1 MNTTIFSTL
10 GIRHIMPVISKII
23 LFCIGWKAKGK
34 LPDVPKCVM
43 IAAPHTSNWDFFY
56 TLLIA
61 FQFKIKI
68 YTMGK
73 KSLTQGLFGGIMKWL
88 GIIPIDRSK
97 TNNIVDLTIQQFNS
111 CEKLIIIVPP
121 SGTRNKVVYWKT
133 GFYYIAQEA
142 NVPILLAF
150 LDYRRKVCGIAPII
164 VFPTGD
170 IEADMAIIRE
180 YQEKHGSGL
189 YPDNENPVIIRSK
202 EPKEDESATVEA
214 AS

>member
-1 MNTTIFSTL
+1 MNTTIFNTPV
-10 GIRHIMPVISKII
+10 IKHIMLVISKII

-61 FQFKIKI
+61 FQLKIKI
-68 YTMGK
+68 YAMGK
-73 KSLTQGLFGGIMKWL
+73 KSLTRGLFGGIMKWL

-97 TNNIVDLTIQQFNS
+97 SNNIVDLTIQQFNS

-133 GFYYIAQEA
+133 GFYFIAHGA
-142 NVPILLAF
+142 GVPICLGF
-150 LDYRRKVCGIAPII
+150 MDYGRKTGGIGPLIYT
-164 VFPTGD
+164 TGNID
-170 IEADMAIIRE
+170 ADMKKIKKFYADINGK
-180 YQEKHGSGL
+180 YPEKQS
-189 YPDNENPVIIRSK
+189 
-202 EPKEDESATVEA
+202 TM
-214 AS
+214 

>member
-1 MNTTIFSTL
+1 MNTTIFNTPV
-10 GIRHIMPVISKII
+10 IRHIMPVISKII
-23 LFCIGWKAKGK
+23 LFCMGWKAKGK

-61 FQFKIKI
+61 FQFKVKI
-68 YTMGK
+68 YAMGK

-133 GFYYIAQEA
+133 GFYYIAHGA
-142 NVPILLAF
+142 GVPICLGF
-150 LDYRRKVCGIAPII
+150 MDYGRKTGGIGPLIYT
-164 VFPTGD
+164 TGNID
-170 IEADMAIIRE
+170 ADMKKIKKFYVDINGK
-180 YQEKHGSGL
+180 YPEKQS
-189 YPDNENPVIIRSK
+189 PM
-202 EPKEDESATVEA
+202 
-214 AS
+214 